1 MGWRVCLHDWR
12 ASRHTG
18 ASLSP
23 ALAVH
28 TTTYTPLHS
37 LIVIWSAVALRKD
50 TSMVTKRW
58 YVWIIA
64 IIPLI
69 ITMMLLPSMA
79 DTVPAHYGINGEV
92 DRYDSK
98 YVMLIFP
105 LIIIAVVVMRDVMP
119 RWMPRDDEAQQ
130 ANKQVINKMIVPIV
144 LVLSGL
150 NLMTLWL
157 AYFRIENIYT
167 TSINVPQLIFAGLSL
182 LFVVIGNLL
191 PKTKPNHYV
200 GIRMPWTVN
209 YPDVWYKTH
218 RFGGFVMTAW
228 GVVGLAMALFVP
240 DPIVAA
246 YGVLGGTL
254 TMITVIVV
262 YSYVQYR
269 RLILRGR
276 DE

>member
-1 MGWRVCLHDWR
+1 
-12 ASRHTG
+12 
-18 ASLSP
+18 
-23 ALAVH
+23 
-28 TTTYTPLHS
+28 
-37 LIVIWSAVALRKD
+37 
-50 TSMVTKRW
+50 MVTKRW